1 MGFIT
6 PLIAGICLIIG
17 VAMLLSKRA
26 KAMVPSIFGI
36 SKNFIMIG
44 LIAIGLISGGVA
56 WVQGAMPLASLTGA
70 DTSALPEATLQS
82 CIYSAGSYG
91 GGTNITVRQDPNSN
105 NVVYLD
111 VDESAWDGPSGR
123 EVDINFTCTRNAED
137 VSEEQAIK
145 ILVDGAKGIRSEIS
159 TSDANEYYL
168 FETSTRL
175 SPVFAGDYTQTVYPE
190 GDGNT
195 ATTTDTKE
203 YDFIEF
209 SEGKKS
215 QTLHI
220 IGDLDRTTFT
230 KLNNYTMKT
239 IEIRTEDGTVW
250 GKIIVNKVP

>member
-82 CIYSAGSYG
+82 
-91 GGTNITVRQDPNSN
+91 
-105 NVVYLD
+105 
-111 VDESAWDGPSGR
+111 SAWDGPSGR